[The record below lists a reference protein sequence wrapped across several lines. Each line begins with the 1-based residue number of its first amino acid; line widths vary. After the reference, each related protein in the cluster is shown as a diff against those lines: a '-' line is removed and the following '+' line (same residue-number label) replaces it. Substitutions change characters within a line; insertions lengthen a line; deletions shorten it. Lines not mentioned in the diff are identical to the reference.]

1 MATASADINIV
12 NRALTLLG
20 VNTITAL
27 TDSDKAAST
36 ASVLWDDTRAAVFR
50 AHPWNCLTKRVALSK
65 DSSSPAYGYDNRFQL
80 PADFLRLIQLEEPT
94 DNYQIENDFIL
105 YDGDTLNVQYL
116 ALVTDV
122 TKYDTLLID
131 TLAARLAAELAQP
144 LLQSTSAMDQ
154 MWKMYEMKLKEARYV
169 DAQENCQD
177 VLDADYWVDSRDGIK
192 RPNIETPPRR

>member
-27 TDSDKAAST
+27 TDTDKAAAT

-65 DSSSPAYGYDNRFQL
+65 DSAAPAYGYSAKFQL
-80 PADFLRLIQLEEPT
+80 PADFLRLIQLEDPKE
-94 DNYQIENDFIL
+94 NYQIENDFIL
-105 YDGDTLNVQYL
+105 YDGTALNVQYL
-116 ALVTDV
+116 ALITDV

-131 TLAARLAAELAQP
+131 ALAARLAADLAQP
-144 LLQSTSAMDQ
+144 LLQSTTAME
-154 MWKMYEMKLKEARYV
+154 KMYAMYELKLKEARYV

-177 VLDADYWVDSRDGIK
+177 VLDADYWLDSRSGLS
-192 RPNIETPPRR
+192 RPNIDTPPRN